1 MGNEKRQLAPLNYEL
16 PDHSQF
22 LVLDPEEETLD
33 AQLLVQGFEA
43 FNQATQKLQDYYR
56 GIERKVDELNSEL
69 ARKNR
74 ELEQNLLEKDR
85 VKSHLNNIF
94 ESSALGIVVTDLQ
107 GEILSVNQKA
117 LRLLDKM
124 AEEVRGLRLN
134 EILGERVLPLR
145 FTPEFMQSLQQGQE
159 QEMTLRGGAG
169 LSRQLRLHLSLMKS
183 DQNEWLGLI
192 VNIQDITDL
201 RKLEEEAERKNRF
214 TGMGQMAASIAHE
227 IRNPLGSIELFTSLL
242 RKEVQSDSSQQLVH
256 HISSAVQSMNHI
268 ISNLLEYTKPRPVA
282 REVIDL
288 HKFLRV
294 NLSFFEQLVEYNDV
308 EMRTD
313 FLATNTKI
321 RGEAELLKQV
331 FHNILINAIQAMVE
345 EGEIRLT
352 TRNVLTDNRKML
364 ERFTHVPLSQR
375 RHGMSLLQVSVE
387 DTGTGMS
394 QEVRK
399 RIFDPF
405 FSTKE
410 RGTGL
415 GLAIVHNIIESHG
428 AIIDVE
434 SEVDQGTCFT
444 LLFPVA
450 HDDEEIPVD
459 EPTSTLPKERVHY

>member
-1 MGNEKRQLAPLNYEL
+1 MGNEKRQLAPLTYEL
-16 PDHSQF
+16 PDPSQF

-56 GIERKVDELNSEL
+56 GIEQKVDELNSEL

-145 FTPEFMQSLQQGQE
+145 LTPEFMQSLQQGQE

-242 RKEVQSDSSQQLVH
+242 RKEVQSESSQQLVH

-288 HKFLRV
+288 HKFLRE

-321 RGEAELLKQV
+321 RGEVELLKQV

-345 EGEIRLT
+345 
-352 TRNVLTDNRKML
+352 
-364 ERFTHVPLSQR
+364 
-375 RHGMSLLQVSVE
+375 
-387 DTGTGMS
+387 
-394 QEVRK
+394 
-399 RIFDPF
+399 
-405 FSTKE
+405 
-410 RGTGL
+410 
-415 GLAIVHNIIESHG
+415 
-428 AIIDVE
+428 
-434 SEVDQGTCFT
+434 
-444 LLFPVA
+444 
-450 HDDEEIPVD
+450 
-459 EPTSTLPKERVHY
+459 

>member
-201 RKLEEEAERKNRF
+201 RKLEEEAERKTLYGNG
-214 TGMGQMAASIAHE
+214 T
-227 IRNPLGSIELFTSLL
+227 NGSQY
-242 RKEVQSDSSQQLVH
+242 RARDS
-256 HISSAVQSMNHI
+256 
-268 ISNLLEYTKPRPVA
+268 
-282 REVIDL
+282 
-288 HKFLRV
+288 
-294 NLSFFEQLVEYNDV
+294 
-308 EMRTD
+308 
-313 FLATNTKI
+313 
-321 RGEAELLKQV
+321 
-331 FHNILINAIQAMVE
+331 
-345 EGEIRLT
+345 
-352 TRNVLTDNRKML
+352 
-364 ERFTHVPLSQR
+364 
-375 RHGMSLLQVSVE
+375 
-387 DTGTGMS
+387 
-394 QEVRK
+394 
-399 RIFDPF
+399 
-405 FSTKE
+405 
-410 RGTGL
+410 
-415 GLAIVHNIIESHG
+415 
-428 AIIDVE
+428 
-434 SEVDQGTCFT
+434 
-444 LLFPVA
+444 
-450 HDDEEIPVD
+450 
-459 EPTSTLPKERVHY
+459 

>member
-1 MGNEKRQLAPLNYEL
+1 MASEKRQMAPLTYEL
-16 PDHSQF
+16 PDPSQF

-56 GIERKVDELNSEL
+56 GIEQKVDELNSEL

-117 LRLLDKM
+117 LRLLNKM

-134 EILGERVLPLR
+134 EILGERILPLR
-145 FTPEFMQSLQQGQE
+145 LTPEFMQNLQQGQE

-192 VNIQDITDL
+192 INIQDITDL

-288 HKFLRV
+288 HKFLRE
-294 NLSFFEQLVEYNDV
+294 NLSFFEQLVEYNSV

-321 RGEAELLKQV
+321 RGEVELLKQV

-352 TRNVLTDNRKML
+352 TRNILT
-364 ERFTHVPLSQR
+364 
-375 RHGMSLLQVSVE
+375 
-387 DTGTGMS
+387 
-394 QEVRK
+394 
-399 RIFDPF
+399 
-405 FSTKE
+405 
-410 RGTGL
+410 
-415 GLAIVHNIIESHG
+415 
-428 AIIDVE
+428 
-434 SEVDQGTCFT
+434 
-444 LLFPVA
+444 
-450 HDDEEIPVD
+450 
-459 EPTSTLPKERVHY
+459 